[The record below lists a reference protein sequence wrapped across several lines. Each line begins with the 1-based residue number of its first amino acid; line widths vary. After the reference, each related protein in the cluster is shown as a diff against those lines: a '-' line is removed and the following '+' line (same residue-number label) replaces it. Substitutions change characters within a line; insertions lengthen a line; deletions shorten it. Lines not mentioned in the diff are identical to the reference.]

1 VVARRDSA
9 VGEQDPD
16 GAKKTTKAAGAGR
29 AKRSAGAAGKAAG
42 AAASEMAATAKKAAA
57 VKRAASAKKAA
68 AAPSKKV
75 AAASR
80 KVAAPSGK
88 ASAMS
93 KKAAAPSRKAAAT
106 SKKVA
111 APKGAVAPKRA
122 AKKSTPVKVVAKK
135 TSVSSAP
142 AKATAPK
149 QAAAPNKRVA
159 AASKKAAA
167 PNTATKKSAPAKAV
181 TKKTSVSSVPAKAT
195 AKKTAALSAPVKATA
210 RTSTPTSTSTP
221 AKKSAPAKK
230 AVTAAVTPAKA
241 TPDKAA
247 PAKAT
252 PAKTAPTKITPAK
265 PPRNE
270 SHTAL
275 VRRARRINRELGE
288 VYPYA
293 HPELDF
299 ENPFQL
305 VVATVLSAQ
314 TTDLRVN
321 QTTPALFGKYPTPE
335 DLAAANPEEV
345 EEILRPTGFFRA
357 KTKSVI
363 GLSKALRDDFGG
375 EVPGRL
381 EDLVK
386 LPGVGRKT
394 AFVVLGNAFGRPGIT
409 VDTHF
414 QRLVRRWQWTDAT
427 EPDKI
432 EAAIG
437 GLFPKSE
444 WTMLSHH
451 VIFHGRRI
459 CHARKPACGACPIAP
474 LCPAYGEG
482 ETDPEKAQKL
492 LKYEKGGFPGQRLNP
507 PQSYL
512 DAGGIPAPPLGAT
525 IPSASESSASESSA
539 SAPGAS
545 APGAPAPAS
554 AAPAPRS
561 PAREAG

>member
-1 VVARRDSA
+1 MSKSPVRAQAKGAGRVAVRRDSA
-9 VGEQDPD
+9 VGEQVPD
-16 GAKKTTKAAGAGR
+16 GTNESTKAAKSKPVKAARKTAGKKETAVGAAAGTTETA
-29 AKRSAGAAGKAAG
+29 AKKGAKSAAGKVTR
-42 AAASEMAATAKKAAA
+42 AAAE
-57 VKRAASAKKAA
+57 
-68 AAPSKKV
+68 
-75 AAASR
+75 
-80 KVAAPSGK
+80 K
-88 ASAMS
+88 ASPPTA
-93 KKAAAPSRKAAAT
+93 
-106 SKKVA
+106 
-111 APKGAVAPKRA
+111 A
-122 AKKSTPVKVVAKK
+122 AKK
-135 TSVSSAP
+135 
-142 AKATAPK
+142 
-149 QAAAPNKRVA
+149 
-159 AASKKAAA
+159 
-167 PNTATKKSAPAKAV
+167 
-181 TKKTSVSSVPAKAT
+181 VP
-195 AKKTAALSAPVKATA
+195 
-210 RTSTPTSTSTP
+210 RG
-221 AKKSAPAKK
+221 
-230 AVTAAVTPAKA
+230 
-241 TPDKAA
+241 
-247 PAKAT
+247 
-252 PAKTAPTKITPAK
+252 
-265 PPRNE
+265 E

-275 VRRARRINRELGE
+275 VRRARRINRELAE

-321 QTTPALFGKYPTPE
+321 QTTPALFARYPTPE
-335 DLAAANPEEV
+335 DLAEADPEEV

-363 GLSKALRDDFGG
+363 GLSRVLRDDFGG

-414 QRLVRRWQWTDAT
+414 QRLVRRWQWTAETD
-427 EPDKI
+427 PDKI
-432 EAAIG
+432 EAAVG

-482 ETDPEKAQKL
+482 ETDPEKAKKL

-512 DAGGIPAPPLGAT
+512 DAGGRPAPSLGA
-525 IPSASESSASESSA
+525 
-539 SAPGAS
+539 G
-545 APGAPAPAS
+545 
-554 AAPAPRS
+554 
-561 PAREAG
+561 